1 MMKPYPRSGKLDIR
15 KKVFNYR
22 LSRARRVVES
32 AFGILVTRWRIYRR
46 PIIAAVTHVL
56 KFVKATLVL
65 HNFIIKNEEKV
76 TKKNTYIHITSQGRH
91 GNHSG
96 INILPVYQGRS
107 NNNAISVWKAYST
120 YFQGSGA
127 LSSTSGRKRFKMIFN
142 YYFTLLGARHAS
154 PTRRPQPML

>member
-1 MMKPYPRSGKLDIR
+1 MMRPYPQSGKLDFR

-65 HNFIIKNEEKV
+65 HNFIIKNEEKM
-76 TKKNTYIHITSQGRH
+76 TKKNTYICITSQDRH
-91 GNHSG
+91 SNHNG

-107 NNNAISVWKAYST
+107 NNNAILVREADST
-120 YFQGSGA
+120 YF
-127 LSSTSGRKRFKMIFN
+127 
-142 YYFTLLGARHAS
+142 
-154 PTRRPQPML
+154 